1 MAKDLI
7 DLRKKDLDQL
17 NQELESVRAEQFTM
31 RIKHKTGQLN
41 ETNLLKVNRRKVA
54 RIKTL
59 ITELKNKESKYWKLQ
74 TQDY

>member
-1 MAKDLI
+1 MSKKLI

-17 NQELESVRAEQFTM
+17 NQELASVRAEQFTM

-41 ETNLLKVNRRKVA
+41 ETNLLKNTRRKIA

-59 ITELKNKESKYWKLQ
+59 ITETMNKEVK
-74 TQDY
+74 

>member
-1 MAKDLI
+1 MSKELI

-17 NQELESVRAEQFTM
+17 NQQLASVRAEQFTM

-41 ETNLLKVNRRKVA
+41 ETNLLKNTRRKIA

-59 ITELKNKESKYWKLQ
+59 ITETKNKEVK
-74 TQDY
+74 

>member
-1 MAKDLI
+1 MSKELI

-17 NQELESVRAEQFTM
+17 NQELASVRAEQFTM

-41 ETNLLKVNRRKVA
+41 ETNLLKNTRRKIA

-59 ITELKNKESKYWKLQ
+59 ITETMNKEVK
-74 TQDY
+74 

>member
-1 MAKDLI
+1 MSKELI

-17 NQELESVRAEQFTM
+17 NQEFTM

-41 ETNLLKVNRRKVA
+41 ETNLLKNTRRKIA

-59 ITELKNKESKYWKLQ
+59 ITETKNKEVK
-74 TQDY
+74 

>member
-1 MAKDLI
+1 MSKELI

-17 NQELESVRAEQFTM
+17 NQELASVRAEQFTL

-41 ETNLLKVNRRKVA
+41 ETNLLKNTRKKIA

-59 ITELKNKESKYWKLQ
+59 ITETKNKEVK
-74 TQDY
+74 

>member
-1 MAKDLI
+1 MSKGLI

-17 NQELESVRAEQFTM
+17 NQELASVRAEQFTM

-41 ETNLLKVNRRKVA
+41 ETNIIKNTRRKIA

-59 ITELKNKESKYWKLQ
+59 ITETKNKEVK
-74 TQDY
+74 

>member
-7 DLRKKDLDQL
+7 DLRKRDLDQL

-59 ITELKNKESKYWKLQ
+59 ITELKNKESK
-74 TQDY
+74 

>member
-1 MAKDLI
+1 MSKELI

-17 NQELESVRAEQFTM
+17 NQELASVRAEQFTM

-41 ETNLLKVNRRKVA
+41 ETNLLKNTRRKIA

-59 ITELKNKESKYWKLQ
+59 ITETKKKEVASRRR
-74 TQDY
+74 

>member
-1 MAKDLI
+1 MSKELI

-17 NQELESVRAEQFTM
+17 NQELAAVRAEQFTM

-41 ETNLLKVNRRKVA
+41 ETNLLKNTRRKIA

-59 ITELKNKESKYWKLQ
+59 ITETKNKEVK
-74 TQDY
+74 

>member
-1 MAKDLI
+1 MSKELI

-17 NQELESVRAEQFTM
+17 NQELASVRAEQFTM

-41 ETNLLKVNRRKVA
+41 ETNIIKNTRRKIA

-59 ITELKNKESKYWKLQ
+59 ITETKNKEVK
-74 TQDY
+74 

>member
-1 MAKDLI
+1 MSKELI

-17 NQELESVRAEQFTM
+17 NQELASVRAEQFTM

-41 ETNLLKVNRRKVA
+41 ETNILKNTRRKIA

-59 ITELKNKESKYWKLQ
+59 ITETKNKEVK
-74 TQDY
+74 

>member
-1 MAKDLI
+1 MSKELI

-17 NQELESVRAEQFTM
+17 NQELASVRAEQFTM

-41 ETNLLKVNRRKVA
+41 ETNLLKNTRRKIA

-59 ITELKNKESKYWKLQ
+59 ITETKNKEVK
-74 TQDY
+74 

>member
-1 MAKDLI
+1 MSKELI

-17 NQELESVRAEQFTM
+17 NQELACVRAEQFTM

-41 ETNLLKVNRRKVA
+41 ETNIIKNTRRKIA

-59 ITELKNKESKYWKLQ
+59 ITETKNKEVK
-74 TQDY
+74 

>member
-1 MAKDLI
+1 MSKELI

-17 NQELESVRAEQFTM
+17 DQELAVVRAEQFSM

-41 ETNLLKVNRRKVA
+41 ETNLLKINRRKVA

-59 ITELKNKESKYWKLQ
+59 ITEMKNKESK
-74 TQDY
+74 

>member
-1 MAKDLI
+1 MSKELI

-17 NQELESVRAEQFTM
+17 NQELASVRAEQFTM

-41 ETNLLKVNRRKVA
+41 ETNLLKITRRKIA

-59 ITELKNKESKYWKLQ
+59 ITETKNKEVK
-74 TQDY
+74 